1 MQPQWQ
7 PDNSQNWTPKQKTA
21 AMMVEARK
29 RGWKDWEVK
38 QRFQEMGINVDE
50 MAYPGSTSSPQY
62 PQYSPFQYN
71 KKSQLQKLQGS
82 NKSDQSSE
90 YVGQMNQSALQD
102 KNLYHMGIGI
112 FGYRDD
118 PGKKEETSWWD
129 DIGEQLGSGGFL
141 GGVKGWLDLGVK
153 GMEAYTGYQQV
164 GIARD
169 QNEMAR
175 QNLAFQQNAWGKDY
189 TARRIAYNQNAR
201 GRMDWKRANDPLGE
215 RYSVEELVP
224 A

>member
-1 MQPQWQ
+1 MPQPQWQ
-7 PDNSQNWTPKQKTA
+7 PDYKQKTA
-21 AMMVEARK
+21 GMMMEARK
-29 RGWKDWEVK
+29 RGWKDWEIK
-38 QRFQEMGINVDE
+38 QRFQEMGMNLDE
-50 MAYPGSTSSPQY
+50 MAYPGSTSSSQY
-62 PQYSPFQYN
+62 PQYKPDN

-82 NKSDQSSE
+82 NKSDQSSD

-102 KNLYHMGIGI
+102 KNLYDMGSGV
-112 FGYRDD
+112 FGYKDD
-118 PGKKEETSWWD
+118 PGNKETSWWA